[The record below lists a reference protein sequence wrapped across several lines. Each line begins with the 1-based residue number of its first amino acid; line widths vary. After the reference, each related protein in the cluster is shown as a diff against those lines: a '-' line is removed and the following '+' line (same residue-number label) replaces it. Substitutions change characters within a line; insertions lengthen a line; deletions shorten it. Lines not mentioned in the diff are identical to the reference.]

1 MSHCL
6 HSSIRALYVG
16 FIVVLLTGVWL
27 GLNLLSCQNIRH
39 QTAVISAQ
47 YCVGVLKK
55 TCIIRWIIFIS
66 KLVCTSLHK
75 PQASGYKYSAVKY
88 IKVHLAFMQCTEAV
102 NHHYMQ
108 IQLNVGLI
116 NVIHSLA
123 IHSVNVGVF
132 WFCWG
137 GRGGESA
144 ASLKYYQ
151 WKDTYNSSF
160 LFPFLKKQ
168 E

>member
-88 IKVHLAFMQCTEAV
+88 TKVHLAFMQCTEAV

-116 NVIHSLA
+116 NVIHSLT

-137 GRGGESA
+137 GGDENQQPVWNIINE
-144 ASLKYYQ
+144 KIH
-151 WKDTYNSSF
+151 TTH
-160 LFPFLKKQ
+160 LFCFPS
-168 E
+168 